1 MHAYSC
7 KHFTRSLTAAAAAA
21 AAALYSSKPIFLVLG
36 WDGGSSP
43 GDVMYHYS
51 YAEGQ
56 EMAGNV

>member
-7 KHFTRSLTAAAAAA
+7 KHFTRSLTTAA
-21 AAALYSSKPIFLVLG
+21 AAALHNSNPIFLVLG

-56 EMAGNV
+56 KMAGNV

>member
-21 AAALYSSKPIFLVLG
+21 AALHNSKPIFLVVV

-51 YAEGQ
+51 YAEVQ
-56 EMAGNV
+56 KMAGNV

>member
-21 AAALYSSKPIFLVLG
+21 VALHNSKPIFLVLG

>member
-21 AAALYSSKPIFLVLG
+21 AALYNSKPIFLVLG

-43 GDVMYHYS
+43 SDVMYHYS

-56 EMAGNV
+56 KMAGNV

>member
-7 KHFTRSLTAAAAAA
+7 KHFTRSLTTAAAAA
-21 AAALYSSKPIFLVLG
+21 AAALHNSKPIFLVVV

-56 EMAGNV
+56 KMAGNV

>member
-7 KHFTRSLTAAAAAA
+7 KHFTRLLTAAAAAA
-21 AAALYSSKPIFLVLG
+21 ALHNSKSIFLVVV

-56 EMAGNV
+56 KMAGNV